1 MHVFEINQYKD
12 EIHKCSLVPVV
23 FHLLIFLILA
33 LFYTSLLFSSPLN
46 SRQRHNKLWRS
57 HSDSNLSELHE
68 PLVKT
73 PAAQSLGRSN
83 PRNQGSNQTSPSLQE
98 LLQTLSPSSAPAAG
112 QKDREEAVPFANG
125 LGNSEESLAAED
137 PSLLPKPRAATVV
150 PGARP
155 NSAPVNMAETVP
167 VSQPHP
173 PAALHHPASSPTLH
187 PEAKPLSHEQ
197 PEVCSPNR
205 TGCVRSRT
213 PEPSR
218 QVPNSSSSA
227 AGQHT
232 QVPELRQKFSQQVPD
247 ADLDCAGLGHANDDN
262 HHQHPS
268 ATIQEAGLSAS
279 PPSALSSDRID
290 FFSAREKFLGLSQE
304 AQSRGSSEQ
313 TLRDKSPNQE
323 SKLMF
328 PEHPVKGEEEQKKVV
343 VSAEIHVGFIHV
355 FSELIKIRLVR
366 Y

>member
-1 MHVFEINQYKD
+1 M
-12 EIHKCSLVPVV
+12 
-23 FHLLIFLILA
+23 
-33 LFYTSLLFSSPLN
+33 
-46 SRQRHNKLWRS
+46 
-57 HSDSNLSELHE
+57 
-68 PLVKT
+68 
-73 PAAQSLGRSN
+73 
-83 PRNQGSNQTSPSLQE
+83 
-98 LLQTLSPSSAPAAG
+98 
-112 QKDREEAVPFANG
+112 PFANG

-150 PGARP
+150 PGVRP

-167 VSQPHP
+167 VSRPHP
-173 PAALHHPASSPTLH
+173 PAALHHPASSPLQ
-187 PEAKPLSHEQ
+187 PLSHNQ
-197 PEVCSPNR
+197 PEVCSPHR

-218 QVPNSSSSA
+218 QAPNSSSSSSSSA
-227 AGQHT
+227 AGQHI

-247 ADLDCAGLGHANDDN
+247 ADVDCAGQGHAKDNN

-304 AQSRGSSEQ
+304 AQSRASSEQ

-343 VSAEIHVGFIHV
+343 VCWQEFMFV
-355 FSELIKIRLVR
+355 F
-366 Y
+366 